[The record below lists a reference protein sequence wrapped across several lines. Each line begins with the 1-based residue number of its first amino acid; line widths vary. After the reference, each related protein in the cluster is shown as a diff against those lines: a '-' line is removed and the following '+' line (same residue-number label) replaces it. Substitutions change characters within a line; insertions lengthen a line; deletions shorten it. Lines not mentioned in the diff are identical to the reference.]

1 MAGMKF
7 DGVVEAVHY
16 ASNGQVEWVRV
27 YERRG
32 PTFSDRLI
40 YNRPAFIEKLKSG
53 KKYVVGQRIQNVAST
68 FDVLW
73 PIRLVKNKTQEYIST
88 ADEPVGKDILAGVPE
103 I

>member
-16 ASNGQVEWVRV
+16 APDGQVEWVRV

-32 PTFSDRLI
+32 SSFSDRLI
-40 YNRPAFIEKLKSG
+40 YNRKTFVEKLKTG
-53 KKYVVGQRIQNVAST
+53 RKYVAGQRIPFVAST
-68 FDVLW
+68 FDILW
-73 PIRLVKNKTQEYIST
+73 PVILVKNKNHEYIST
-88 ADEPVGKDILAGVPE
+88 ADEADGRDILAGVPV

>member
-1 MAGMKF
+1 MAGKKF

-16 ASNGQVEWVRV
+16 APDGQVEWVRV

-32 PTFSDRLI
+32 STFSDRII
-40 YNRPAFIEKLKSG
+40 YNRSTFVEKLKTG
-53 KKYVVGQRIQNVAST
+53 RKYVVGQRIQFVAST

-73 PIRLVKNKTQEYIST
+73 PVNLVKNKSAEYIST
-88 ADEPVGKDILAGVPE
+88 ADEPVGKDILAGVPV

>member
-16 ASNGQVEWVRV
+16 SPDGQVEWVRV

-32 PTFSDRLI
+32 STFSDRLI
-40 YNRPAFIEKLKSG
+40 YDRKTFVEKLKSG
-53 KKYVVGQRIQNVAST
+53 RKYVAGQRISFVAST

-73 PIRLVKNKTQEYIST
+73 PITLVKNKTHEYIST
-88 ADEPVGKDILAGVPE
+88 SDESVGKDILAGVPMV
-103 I
+103 